1 MTALADRS
9 DELLD
14 LAAVAVSSGRIDLVR
29 DADVRDIFQLVYEVL
44 EPALADRDA
53 EIVRLKAELQDL
65 RTTIVQRGIES
76 SLERVRMGRVCR

>member
-1 MTALADRS
+1 MTDLSDRAN
-9 DELLD
+9 ELID
-14 LAAVAVSSGRIDLVR
+14 LACVSVRSGRIDLVR

-65 RTTIVQRGIES
+65 RATIVQRGIES